1 MPQFSQ
7 FSTLA
12 NSGDQPPA
20 AEHVSL
26 ENVPPPHTH
35 QGLSVTQEVQKNNSS
50 SLQPLTISTPC
61 TECFE

>member
-26 ENVPPPHTH
+26 ENVPPPTHTPRTFCH
-35 QGLSVTQEVQKNNSS
+35 PGG
-50 SLQPLTISTPC
+50 
-61 TECFE
+61 TEEQQLIFAATYYIHTLY